1 MSRGKRFTEQELE
14 YIKVHSQDM
23 TISEIATAL
32 GRNYWAIQRI
42 MQNKPAENLTEE
54 QIQFINEHKDEM
66 NVYELASKL
75 GVGYAAVYGYINRMV
90 NVKQNH
96 IFTPNEDF
104 IIRQMY
110 PKYRV
115 RLIATKLGVDEMS
128 VYNRVKKL
136 GIRKNRTKKGGDE

>member
-23 TISEIATAL
+23 TISEIALAL

-42 MQNKPAENLTEE
+42 MQNKSAEDLTEK
-54 QIQFINEHKDEM
+54 QIKFINENKDKM

-75 GVGYAAVYGYINRMV
+75 GVGYAVVYGYINRIV

-96 IFTPNEDF
+96 VFTADEDF

-110 PKYRV
+110 PRYRV
-115 RLIATKLGVDEMS
+115 RLIATKLGIDEMS
-128 VYNRVKKL
+128 VYNRAKKL
-136 GIRKNRTKKGGDE
+136 GIKKNRTKNREET